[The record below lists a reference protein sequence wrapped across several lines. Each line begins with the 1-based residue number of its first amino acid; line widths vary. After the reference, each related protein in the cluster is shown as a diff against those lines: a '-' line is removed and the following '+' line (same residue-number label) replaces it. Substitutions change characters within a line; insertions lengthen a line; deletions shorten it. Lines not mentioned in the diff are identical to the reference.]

1 MVFFLVNGAGCI
13 AERTFRRW
21 AGRKV
26 RGIGGWLWTWGL
38 VLLVGQNWLATEYST
53 GWVGAQRSVF
63 GAHPEFSAVVWGV
76 HALGWG
82 PSPAE
87 IHAQRSGVAP
97 ALGILDP

>member
-21 AGRKV
+21 TGRKV

-63 GAHPEFSAVVWGV
+63 GAHPEFSAVVWGL
-76 HALGWG
+76 HALG
-82 PSPAE
+82 
-87 IHAQRSGVAP
+87 
-97 ALGILDP
+97 